1 MDFKQGIHT
10 NLDYAV
16 HPTSILSM
24 VDRLKKEHV
33 AMQDQLKEIRTMA
46 GEVYMLE
53 DCTEGMCKLVSL
65 QDRIL
70 VLIEDLDRHS
80 EWEERELFPILQNY
94 FNQYM
99 MPSITPSI
107 RVMEKDHDLAKQ
119 FVQSYMDG
127 VNGMKAPIDRG
138 FLKEMTSQLI
148 QACVLLLEHFK
159 LEEELVFP
167 LTDQLLTDIDYL
179 FS

>member
-1 MDFKQGIHT
+1 MDFKQGIHA
-10 NLDYAV
+10 NLDYAA
-16 HPTSILSM
+16 HPASFLSM
-24 VDRLKKEHV
+24 VERLKEEHE

-46 GEVYMLE
+46 GEVYTLE
-53 DCTEGMCKLVSL
+53 DCTEGMCKLVRL

-80 EWEERELFPILQNY
+80 EWEERELFPILQSYVNR
-94 FNQYM
+94 YM
-99 MPSITPSI
+99 KPSITPSI
-107 RVMEKDHDLAKQ
+107 WVMEKDHDLAKQ
-119 FVQSYMDG
+119 FVQSYIDG

-148 QACVLLLEHFK
+148 QACLLLLEHFT

-167 LTDQLLTDIDYL
+167 LTDQLLTDIDFL